1 MLKAPRAGGTL
12 ARSKLNLEDR
22 LRLCT
27 FRANGAAKLGAEGA
41 RGIVDLRAVD
51 PALPAS
57 LLELLALGDSG
68 LDRARRAVETAHDEH
83 TLAREAVQLLAPV
96 PNPAKIVCIG
106 LNYRDHAAEVKLELP
121 QSVTVFAKWPNTLV
135 GDGAPIVIPAE
146 SHRVDYE
153 AELAFVIGK
162 RARHVAESDAYG
174 VIAGYTCFNDVSVRD
189 YQMRTSQ
196 WTLGKVFDTHG
207 PCGPF
212 LVTTDEVPDP
222 HALRIACSIDG
233 EMLQDSS
240 TSQLVFGIPRL
251 VADLTAVM
259 TLEPGDIVATGTP
272 AGVGTS
278 RTPKRW
284 IRPGERVRVE
294 IERVG
299 RLENPAV
306 AAARGGPR

>member
-1 MLKAPRAGGTL
+1 
-12 ARSKLNLEDR
+12 

-27 FRANGAAKLGAEGA
+27 FRTDDKTALGAEGSG
-41 RGIVDLRAVD
+41 GIVDLRAVD
-51 PALPAS
+51 ATLPAT
-57 LLELLALGDSG
+57 LIELLALGDAG
-68 LDRARRAVETAHDEH
+68 LDRARRA
-83 TLAREAVQLLAPV
+83 LAAAAEDHARPRDRVRLLPPV

-106 LNYRDHAAEVKLELP
+106 LNYRDHAAEVKMELP
-121 QSVTVFAKWPNTLV
+121 QHVTAFAKWPNTLI

-162 RARHVAESDAYG
+162 RAHHVSEADAYD

-212 LVTTDEVPDP
+212 LVTRDEIPDP
-222 HALRIACSIDG
+222 HVLRISCSIDG

-251 VADLTAVM
+251 VADLSAVM

-278 RTPKRW
+278 RQPKRW
-284 IRPGERVRVE
+284 IRPGERVRIE
-294 IERVG
+294 IEGVG

-306 AAARGGPR
+306 AAGVPVA